1 MIEFVP
7 SNKLRFYVFFI
18 FTLVASACLGQ
29 QVISGQIL
37 DIETNEPL
45 IGANIRLKSDASI
58 GTITDFEG
66 NYSFEVPNLDDI
78 LIISYT
84 GYTDREEAISGRTT
98 VNISLSAGQILDELV
113 IVGYGT
119 VKRED
124 ATGSIQTVSSKDFNK
139 GAITSPQQLLAGK
152 VAGVSITNSGDPG
165 GGSSIRIR
173 GESSLTASN
182 DPLIVVDG
190 VPLDNTSTAGGRNN
204 LNVVNPNDIE
214 SITVLKDASATAIY
228 GNRASAGVLLIT
240 TKKGT
245 LGNKIR
251 VGYNGNVSVGN
262 PTGRIDVLEADEFV
276 SLIKSDYPNQLQYVD
291 TLGNTDWQDEIY
303 QQAVGMDHNLSIS
316 GGIGAFPFRVSAGYT
331 DMNGLL
337 KTDNFNRLTGGIN
350 VNPKFLDSRLQVNL
364 GLKAMRSNNDF
375 ADRGAIGNSLSYAP
389 TKAVLDSESKYGGY
403 SAWIGSNGLPISLAP
418 KNPLALLNQ
427 TDDEST
433 VNRYIGNASFDYRFA
448 FLPEL
453 RANLNLG
460 YDRSNSDG
468 FKFIDTTAAFT
479 LTGVDNVFN
488 EQKENSLLE
497 FYLNYKKDISKNTID
512 VLGGYSWQR
521 FGFEASNDDSNL
533 TDKIIFSKKTAR
545 ELFLL
550 SFYGRVNYDYND
562 KLFFTFTTRAD
573 GTSRFGEGNKWGV
586 FPAGALGYKLIDNDR
601 KYLNYTKLRLGWGV
615 TGQQDIGNN
624 FYAALGAYE
633 GSEPTAGYQFGDDF
647 VNTLRANGYDG
658 EIKWETTTTYNLGV
672 DYSIIKDRI
681 SGSLDIY
688 QRYTKD
694 LLINGVPLAAGT
706 NLTNVLDTNIGDMEN
721 RGVEVALNLTPV
733 LKNKFQWDIN
743 LNMSYNKNEIT
754 RLRATE
760 DPNYVGILAGGIAG
774 GVGSNIQIH
783 TVGFRPYSFYVFKQ
797 KYNADGG
804 IIPGEYEDLN
814 SDGVINEDDKYRFES
829 RQPVFGYG
837 VATNLSY
844 GDFSF
849 SLAGRANVGNYMY
862 NNVVTDIGW
871 LGRVEN
877 LSEVATNIHQSALD
891 NNVTLQSEVTFSD
904 HFVTNASFFR
914 LDHVTLGYDLTKLLK
929 KNIRIYT
936 TIQNPIVITNY
947 EGLDPEE
954 FSGIDNN
961 LYPRPRTFVFGV
973 SANF

>member
-1 MIEFVP
+1 MILNLP
-7 SNKLRFYVFFI
+7 MILMRSLCI
-18 FTLVASACLGQ
+18 TLLSIITLISSAQ
-29 QVISGQIL
+29 NTISGRIL
-37 DIETNEPL
+37 DIESNEAL
-45 IGANIRLKSDASI
+45 IGANIRLKSNSSI
-58 GTITDFEG
+58 GTITDFDG
-66 NYSFEVPNLDDI
+66 YYTFEVPSLNDVI
-78 LIISYT
+78 IISYT
-84 GYTDREEAISGRTT
+84 GYTDREEAISGR
-98 VNISLSAGQILDELV
+98 NEINLSLAAGEILDELV
-113 IVGYGT
+113 VVGYGT

-124 ATGSIQTVSSKDFNK
+124 ATGSIQSVSSKDFNK

-165 GGSSIRIR
+165 GGASIRIR

-190 VPLDNTSTAGGRNN
+190 VPLDNTTTAGGRNN
-204 LNVVNPNDIE
+204 LNVINPNDIE

-245 LGNKIR
+245 LGSKLR
-251 VGYNGNVSVGN
+251 VGYNGNISIGN
-262 PTGRIDVLEADEFV
+262 RTGRIDVLDANEFV
-276 SLIKSDYPNQLQYVD
+276 SLIKDKFPKQLPFVD
-291 TLGNTDWQDEIY
+291 TLGNTNWQKEIY
-303 QQAVGMDHNLSIS
+303 QQAIGTDHSLSLS
-316 GGIGAFPFRVSAGYT
+316 GGVGAVPYRVSIGYT

-350 VNPKFLDSRLQVNL
+350 LSPKFIDNRLQVNL
-364 GLKAMRSNNDF
+364 GLKAMSSTNNF
-375 ADRGAIGNSLSYAP
+375 ADRGAIGNALSYAP
-389 TKAVLDSESKYGGY
+389 TKPIYNSDSENEY

-418 KNPLALLNQ
+418 KNPLALLYE
-427 TDDEST
+427 TDDESK
-433 VNRYIGNASFDYRFA
+433 VNRYIGNASIDYRFA

-460 YDRSNSDG
+460 YDKSSSDG
-468 FKFIDTTAAFT
+468 FKYIDTTAAFS
-479 LTGVDNVFN
+479 LTGVDNN
-488 EQKENSLLE
+488 YDEKKENSLLE

-521 FGFEASNDDSNL
+521 FGFEANSYNSNL
-533 TDKIIFSKKTAR
+533 TDKIIETKKTAR

-550 SFYGRVNYDYND
+550 SFFGRVNYDYND
-562 KLFFTFTTRAD
+562 KLYLTFTTRGD

-586 FPAGALGYKLIDNDR
+586 FPAGALGYKLIDNTN
-601 KYLNYTKLRLGWGV
+601 KYLNYTKVRLGWGV

-624 FYAALGAYE
+624 YYAALGAYE
-633 GSEPTAGYQFGDDF
+633 GSEPTAAYQFGDDF

-658 EIKWETTTTYNLGV
+658 EIKWETTTTYNVGFDFSL
-672 DYSIIKDRI
+672 IKDRI
-681 SGSLDIY
+681 SGSLDLY

-721 RGVEVALNLTPV
+721 KGVEVALNLTPI
-733 LKNKFQWDIN
+733 KKEKFQWDIN
-743 LNMSYNKNEIT
+743 INMSYNKNEIT
-754 RLRATE
+754 RLRATQ
-760 DPNYVGILAGGIAG
+760 DTNYVGILTGGIAG

-783 TVGFRPYSFYVFKQ
+783 TVGFRPYSFYVYKQ
-797 KYNADGG
+797 KYNTDGS
-804 IIPGEYEDLN
+804 IIPGEFEDLN
-814 SDGVINEDDKYRFES
+814 NDGVINDSDKYRYES
-829 RQPVFGYG
+829 RQPIFGYG
-837 VATNLSY
+837 IASNLSY

-849 SLAGRANVGNYMY
+849 SFAGRANVGNFIY

-871 LGRVEN
+871 LKRVEN
-877 LSEVATNIHQSALD
+877 QSEVATNIHQAAID
-891 NNVTLQSEVTFSD
+891 NNVELQSQVTFSD

-914 LDHVTLGYDLTKLLK
+914 LDHITFGYDLSKLVK
-929 KNIRIYT
+929 KNVRVYAT
-936 TIQNPIVITNY
+936 VQNPIVITKY
-947 EGLDPEE
+947 TGLDPEE